1 MNGWLLVDKPG
12 GVSSHDVVRSAR
24 GWLRQ
29 RRVGHTGTLDPLATG
44 LMVLCLGH
52 ATRLSEYLLEQT
64 KEYYAVIRFGQ
75 TTDSYDADGEVTST
89 NPVNIGLAEV
99 TDALHQFRGEINQIP
114 PVFSAI
120 KHSGKRSYKLAREG
134 KTVRMRARRVRIDK
148 LHAIDFENPD
158 VTLELSC
165 SAGTY
170 VRSLAHDLGQVLG
183 CGAYLISLRRTAVG
197 KFSIRQAHT
206 PKELESEF
214 GSGQGE
220 RHILPPGEPLSDWPE
235 IMLRGEYVRQL
246 QHGNP
251 VKVEGSIPH
260 RLGLA
265 YDLRGQLIA
274 VVEGRPKEGHWQ
286 PRKVLMPQ

>member
-12 GVSSHDVVRSAR
+12 GVTSHDVVQSAR

-44 LMVLCLGH
+44 LMVLCLGY

-64 KEYYAVIRFGQ
+64 KEYCAVIRFGQ

-99 TDALHQFRGEINQIP
+99 TNALHQFRGEINQIP
-114 PVFSAI
+114 PVFSAK

-148 LHAIDFENPD
+148 LHAIDFENVD

-183 CGAYLISLRRTAVG
+183 CGAHLVSLRRTAVG
-197 KFSIRQAHT
+197 KFSIQQAHT
-206 PKELESEF
+206 TKELESEF
-214 GSGQGE
+214 VSGLGK
-220 RHILPPGEPLSDWPE
+220 RHVLPPGEALSDWPE
-235 IMLRGEYVRQL
+235 IMLRGEWVRKL

-251 VKVEGSIPH
+251 VKVGGSIPH

-265 YDLRGQLIA
+265 YDSRGKLIA
-274 VVEGRPKEGHWQ
+274 VVEGHPKEGHWQ
-286 PRKVLMPQ
+286 PRKVLIQQ